1 VSRWGDL
8 ITALEAVVRAAT
20 TAPTALPTGALG
32 WERGIR
38 PADRL
43 SQGQFPHVFS
53 DITSEDAST
62 LAHVQ
67 RKVTTRIL
75 LHLWTQ
81 GETLVQLEARVD
93 AIEAALLTSNT
104 LSGSVRDI
112 AIVSKAISDA
122 TSTGDA
128 KRCAVLILEA
138 WKVL

>member
-1 VSRWGDL
+1 MSRWGDL
-8 ITALEAVVRAAT
+8 IASIETVVRAAT
-20 TAPTALPTGALG
+20 TTPTALPTGALG

-81 GETLVQLEARVD
+81 GETLVQLETRVD
-93 AIEAALLTSNT
+93 AIEAALLLANT
-104 LSGSVRDI
+104 LTGTVRDI
-112 AIVSKAISDA
+112 GIVSKAISDA